1 MRINSVPKPK
11 RAFLLKDKDIVD
23 CSVISFPSLS
33 KTCNMPTLSAL
44 FSNTSLSSL
53 FISTSYFIRSP
64 TFFNVTELSLY
75 NEVPREIHIIL
86 HQALNHPTF
95 DFDFAPLYIYQIYS
109 SNTYLIFLD
118 PLLIHFHT
126 VLSLHPYLSI
136 HLLIL

>member
-1 MRINSVPKPK
+1 
-11 RAFLLKDKDIVD
+11 
-23 CSVISFPSLS
+23 S

-75 NEVPREIHIIL
+75 NEVPREFIIIL
-86 HQALNHPTF
+86 HQALIHQTF

-109 SNTYLIFLD
+109 SIPYLIFLIL
-118 PLLIHFHT
+118 LLIIFLT
-126 VLSLHPYLSI
+126 FFSLHPSYSFLF
-136 HLLIL
+136 L